1 MNLNMI
7 DAAIVVIYMAVILTL
22 GIAMERRA
30 GKSMDSYFLGGR
42 SIPWWLLGMSGSSTY
57 FDITGTMWI
66 VSTFYLLGV
75 RGLWE
80 HWFWCFPFA
89 GFLFAYKGK
98 WTYRS
103 GVLTNM
109 EWLIFRYGDDRAG
122 HAARIITVVISLT
135 LLILML
141 GYAGTGVG
149 KFIEEFLSIDK
160 SVAIPLLFAI
170 TGLYV
175 LLGGFFSV
183 VFSDFFQTILLSA
196 AAIYISITA
205 FLKIDI
211 NAFRE
216 TVGDDWFSIAP
227 VWKLGVAPEQYS
239 DAFGL
244 LVMLWLFKGMIH
256 LFTNGSTSPGAEFQ
270 RFRAAR
276 NESEASKIAFAWG
289 LVFSLR
295 WALVMAF
302 TVFGLSIL
310 VNQGAAIDS
319 ERVLPMVINRVLPVG
334 IKGLV
339 IAGLIAAFM
348 STFDSTLN
356 VAASYVVNDLVKP
369 VWKKATSRQL
379 MIVSYASTLVILL
392 LGILISLRTDQIRDI
407 WNPINFALGSALLIP
422 GLVAPYW
429 WRIGGWAHFS
439 SGLITLIAAILV
451 YYLTDWNA
459 LRYFP
464 LLAGISATSCFAA
477 SYLFPPA
484 TEKTL
489 MNFFGKIRP
498 FGIWGPVR
506 RMMVRAGKDPKRFQR
521 DRYDIPVAIA
531 ATFFFIFLYLCAID
545 IVLHNWVRVSWLMV
559 FMTGLGIY
567 IYFFKWRM
575 LKNDHPYEDNV

>member
-1 MNLNMI
+1 MNLSSI
-7 DAAIVVIYMAVILTL
+7 DAAIVVIYMVVLFII

-30 GKSMDSYFLGGR
+30 GKSMDSYFLGSR
-42 SIPWWLLGMSGSSTY
+42 SMPWWLLGMSGSSTY
-57 FDITGTMWI
+57 FDIAGTMWI

-109 EWLIFRYGDDRAG
+109 EWLIFRYGNDRAG
-122 HAARIITVVISLT
+122 QASRLISVIISLI
-135 LLILML
+135 LMILML

-149 KFIEEFLSIDK
+149 KFIEEFLPIDK
-160 SVAIPLLFAI
+160 SVAIPILFAF

-196 AAIYISITA
+196 AALYISIVA
-205 FLKIDI
+205 YIKIDI
-211 NAFRE
+211 TAFRE
-216 TVGDDWFSIAP
+216 TVGADWFSVKP
-227 VWKLGVAPEQYS
+227 VWELAKAPEQYA

-244 LVMLWLFKGMIH
+244 LVMLWLFKGFIH
-256 LFTNGSTSPGAEFQ
+256 LFTNGSASPGAEFQ
-270 RFRAAR
+270 RFRAAK

-289 LVFSLR
+289 MVFSVR

-310 VNQGAAIDS
+310 TGQGSAVDA

-339 IAGLIAAFM
+339 LAGLIAAFM

-356 VAASYVVNDLVKP
+356 VAASYVTNDLVKP
-369 VWKKATSRQL
+369 VWEKATSKQL
-379 MIVSYASTLVILL
+379 MIVSYASTLVILM

-422 GLVAPYW
+422 GLLAPYW
-429 WRIGGWAHFS
+429 WRIGGWAHFA
-439 SGLITLIAAILV
+439 SGLITLIAATLV

-464 LLAGISATSCFAA
+464 LLAGISAVSCFAA
-477 SYLFPPA
+477 AFLFPPA
-484 TEKTL
+484 NENTL
-489 MNFFGKIRP
+489 MNFYGKIRP

-506 RMMVRAGKDPKRFQR
+506 RMMERAGKDPKRFRR
-521 DRYDIPVAIA
+521 DKYDIPVAIT
-531 ATFFFIFLYLCAID
+531 ATLFFVFLYLCAID
-545 IVLHNWVRVSWLMV
+545 IVLHNWHRVFWLALMII
-559 FMTGLGIY
+559 GIGIY
-567 IYFFKWRM
+567 LYLYKWRL
-575 LKNDHPYEDNV
+575 LKT